1 MSKFITYKH
10 SSGQF
15 VIIKRSEISSF
26 RPVFVNKHQY
36 RVMVTVG
43 REDFAAADVETLEEA
58 EKWIA
63 AQIKIL
69 ETEEVKN
76 VGTK

>member
-1 MSKFITYKH
+1 
-10 SSGQF
+10 
-15 VIIKRSEISSF
+15 
-26 RPVFVNKHQY
+26 
-36 RVMVTVG
+36 MVTVG